1 MKKKVLSLLAFL
13 PAFTTVMAQQTA
25 EVPYVH
31 LSTRSSEPMVWG
43 IHFPVLVL
51 RSDLYS

>member
-25 EVPYVH
+25 EVYVH